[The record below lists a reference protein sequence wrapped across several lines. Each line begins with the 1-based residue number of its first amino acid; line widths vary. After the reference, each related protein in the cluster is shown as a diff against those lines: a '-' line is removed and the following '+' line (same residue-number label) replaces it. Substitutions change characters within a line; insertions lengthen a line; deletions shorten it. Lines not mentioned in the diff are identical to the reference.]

1 MGRISV
7 SDRENKAYKNR
18 RRRKKLI
25 GRFILTVFV
34 IVFIFSA
41 IFVLAATA
49 FKSQLEKQEAL
60 NSEDE
65 SDIETTVSDDRINI
79 AVFGTD
85 EGSIHS
91 DVIFVVSFDTE
102 TGDTYFVSV
111 PRDTQV
117 FMSDSN
123 MIDKQ
128 NNGRG
133 DFIPTKY
140 GTTGECKIT
149 ELYAYAGEEKN
160 NEYQV
165 QTLENLLNVDIDH
178 YVAIDLTAFKEIV
191 DAVGGVDM
199 YVPMDMY
206 WDMSDTG
213 GPIIDLKEG
222 QQHLDGDKA
231 EQLVRF
237 RKGYAQ
243 QDLGRIETQHNF
255 MLALIGKIFDSENVV
270 SDLTS
275 VANAVYKYVKTDIS
289 LIDMLGYVK
298 YASLVDITK
307 ISMETIPGDGENSN
321 MFIPDKEGIAEMS
334 DRVFRG
340 IIHEEEEPE
349 TTSDS
354 KQYSIEV
361 SNGGN
366 IIGYAA
372 KTQERL
378 NSLGYNVTLITT
390 WYGVQQDTTI
400 IYVSEE
406 GIGEDLVSL
415 FTDARVVVD
424 PAAIDGGTD
433 IKIVIGLKEN

>member
-1 MGRISV
+1 MSNK
-7 SDRENKAYKNR
+7 ENSNYKNR
-18 RRRKKLI
+18 RRRRKLI

-49 FKSQLEKQEAL
+49 LKSQREKQDAL
-60 NSEDE
+60 NTTTE
-65 SDIETTVSDDRINI
+65 SDMDTTISDNRINI

-91 DVIFVVSFDTE
+91 DVIFVASFDTE
-102 TGDTYFVSV
+102 TGDTYLVSV

-117 FMSDSN
+117 FMSDSI
-123 MIDKQ
+123 MLDMQ

-133 DFIPTKY
+133 DYIPTKY

-165 QTLENLLNVDIDH
+165 QTLESLLNVDIDH
-178 YVAIDLTAFKEIV
+178 YIAIDLTAFKEIV

-213 GPIIDLKEG
+213 GPVIDLKEG
-222 QQHLDGDKA
+222 QQHLDGEKA
-231 EQLVRF
+231 EQLVRY

-243 QDLGRIETQHNF
+243 QDLDRINTQHEF
-255 MLALIGKIFDSENVV
+255 MLALIGKIFDSENVI

-275 VANAVYKYVKTDIS
+275 LINTAYKYVKTDIS
-289 LIDMLGYVK
+289 LIDCLGYVK
-298 YASLVDITK
+298 YASMIDITK

-321 MFIPDKEGIAEMS
+321 MFIPDLDGIAELS

-340 IIHEEEEPE
+340 IVHEEPE
-349 TTSDS
+349 ITTSQDS
-354 KQYSIEV
+354 KQYTIEV

-366 IIGYAA
+366 IMGYAA

-378 NSLGYNVTLITT
+378 NGLGYNVTKITT
-390 WYGVQQDTTI
+390 WYGAQQDTTI
-400 IYVSEE
+400 INVKEE

-415 FTDARVVVD
+415 FTDAKVVVD
-424 PAAIDGGTD
+424 PSAIDGGTD
-433 IKIVIGLKEN
+433 IKIIIGLKES